1 MIVLRLLLVLLL
13 VLAVLL
19 ITALIRTLTGEK
31 KRSTYVPQPDQ
42 DEALALAE
50 KLSKM
55 VQVETVSVPETDQRE
70 KFLAFHRCLEELFPL
85 VHERLE
91 KTEIDGNLLY
101 FWKGQA
107 SDRPLVLM
115 SHQDVVPAEGQ
126 WEHAPFSGDIADGK
140 VWGRGTSDTK
150 CSVMA
155 FFEAVERLLSQ
166 DYVPPQDVYL
176 SSSCTEE
183 WAGDG
188 CPKLVAE
195 LKRRGVRPWLVVDE
209 GGGIITEPIGGIH
222 GNFAMLGVFEKG
234 KADVL
239 FTARSNGGHASAP
252 KRNSPLA
259 RLGDFI
265 HEMEHRNPFRRKLL
279 PEVAAMFETLA
290 PYASFP
296 LRFVLGNLWLFKPLL
311 LQVLPLI
318 SAQAGAMLRTTIA
331 FTMASGS
338 DAFNV
343 MPQEASVGANLRFIP
358 HQGME
363 ESLAI
368 LRKKADKYG
377 LEMDVRHASD
387 YTPATDIRSEAFK
400 TVKRTVAEVF
410 PGCPSS
416 PYVMTGATD
425 ARFYQEICD
434 HVVRFAPVVYGP
446 EQMKG
451 MHGLNE
457 NIEYACLPGAVAFY
471 TKLIENV
478 GSAAP
483 ESTEQK
489 AEEAL

>member
-1 MIVLRLLLVLLL
+1 
-13 VLAVLL
+13 
-19 ITALIRTLTGEK
+19 
-31 KRSTYVPQPDQ
+31 
-42 DEALALAE
+42 
-50 KLSKM
+50 
-55 VQVETVSVPETDQRE
+55 
-70 KFLAFHRCLEELFPL
+70 
-85 VHERLE
+85 
-91 KTEIDGNLLY
+91 
-101 FWKGQA
+101 
-107 SDRPLVLM
+107 M
-115 SHQDVVPAEGQ
+115 SHQDVVPAEGE
-126 WEHAPFSGDIADGK
+126 WLHGPFSGDIADGK

-155 FFEAVERLLSQ
+155 FFEAAERLLAKG
-166 DYVPPQDVYL
+166 YVPPQDVYL

-188 CPKLVAE
+188 CPKLVNE
-195 LKRRGVRPWLVVDE
+195 LRRRGVRPWLVVDE

-239 FTARSNGGHASAP
+239 LTARSNGGHASAP
-252 KRNSPLA
+252 ARRSPLA
-259 RLGDFI
+259 RLADFV
-265 HEMEHRNPFRRKLL
+265 HEMEHRDPFRRRMP

-296 LRFVLGNLWLFKPLL
+296 LRYVLGNLWLFRPVLL
-311 LQVLPLI
+311 KALPLI

-331 FTMASGS
+331 FTMAKGS

-343 MPQEASVGANLRFIP
+343 MPHEASVGANLRFIP

-368 LRKKADKYG
+368 LKKKAKKYQLD
-377 LEMDVRHASD
+377 LEVRHASD
-387 YTPATDIRSEAFK
+387 FTPATDIHSDAFRLVMD
-400 TVKRTVAEVF
+400 TVGQVF
-410 PGCPSS
+410 PGCPAS

-457 NIEYACLPGAVAFY
+457 NIGYACLPGAVEFY
-471 TKLIENV
+471 TKLIANMGE
-478 GSAAP
+478 
-483 ESTEQK
+483 
-489 AEEAL
+489 